1 MVMRID
7 GKKLSLVATLVV
19 FALGAGA
26 DTFTWSGGAGNV
38 EMEKRFL
45 DR

>member
-26 DTFTWSGGAGNV
+26 DTFTWSGGAGN
-38 EMEKRFL
+38 EDWRWRKGF
-45 DR
+45 